1 MKKEL
6 KGQIIESISAQLGQ
20 YPNFYITDIAGL
32 NAGQTSKLRRECFN
46 EGVVLTVVKN
56 TLFAHVLNGLE
67 NEDVKTLSE
76 TLVGNTAI
84 MYTTVPAAPA
94 KIIKKLQRDGFT
106 KPVIKGAYVQDCVFI
121 GEDKLDQLRIT
132 SFIPMRY
139 RKVEKDGRHRTVLVP
154 AVSNLLFAFSTRET
168 IDGLRMQLSETIPFH
183 YIWDKATSLPIV
195 VPDKAMEDFIRV
207 SSAVDDDIVYM
218 SDVSPLLR
226 SGQKVRVK
234 AGPFAG
240 VEGRVVR
247 IRKAKRVM
255 VELPGML
262 AVATAYIKGE
272 WLEGI
277 EIE

>member
-121 GEDKLDQLRIT
+121 GEDKLDQLASIKTKEELIGDIIGLLQSPVRNIV
-132 SFIPMRY
+132 SALENAAEG
-139 RKVEKDGRHRTVLVP
+139 KAEDEKIYTATAAAAAAEAAP
-154 AVSNLLFAFSTRET
+154 AAEPAP
-168 IDGLRMQLSETIPFH
+168 E
-183 YIWDKATSLPIV
+183 A
-195 VPDKAMEDFIRV
+195 
-207 SSAVDDDIVYM
+207 
-218 SDVSPLLR
+218 
-226 SGQKVRVK
+226 VK
-234 AGPFAG
+234 AEPAPAAA
-240 VEGRVVR
+240 EEAAAPAEET
-247 IRKAKRVM
+247 K
-255 VELPGML
+255 E
-262 AVATAYIKGE
+262 
-272 WLEGI
+272 
-277 EIE
+277 